1 MITKKIISYYFLL
14 VMSFTAY
21 SQITFEPGYYIT
33 NEGQKVN
40 GLVRNADWSNN
51 PTSFE
56 FKTNTSAK
64 SQTINMGSAREFGI
78 DDSSK
83 YVRARV
89 DIDRSTEDIATM
101 STSRAPDFN
110 EETLFLEV
118 LVEGNATLYK
128 YKDGQLIR
136 YFFKTEN
143 SDINQLIYKKY
154 LFSTRTTAENKAFQQ
169 QLYDQVN
176 CLDQSV
182 TQISNLSY
190 TSRQLV
196 AYFVTENACSN
207 EAFINYE
214 ANRMKADFNLHL
226 RAGVNFSSLSVSNVI
241 AVYRDSDFGN
251 SIDPR
256 FGIEAEV
263 ILPFNK
269 GKWSLFTEP
278 YYESYSGES
287 FREGNSGPLSNYENR
302 VDYES
307 IGLPFGIRYYAFLN
321 EKLAAYLNL
330 GVQWHFDFDNEIV
343 FARSSGSEIPITIK
357 AGQTLFFG
365 AGLSLNKRYS
375 LEFRY
380 NTSRDLTSTSGTVA
394 SEFQVVSLSLGY
406 KLF

>member
-1 MITKKIISYYFLL
+1 MSNQKLSFFTIFFIVCITIQ
-14 VMSFTAY
+14 A
-21 SQITFEPGYYIT
+21 QITFEPGYYVT
-33 NEGQKVN
+33 NQKQKVT

-51 PTSFE
+51 PTHFE
-56 FKTNTSAK
+56 FKTDASAK
-64 SQTINMGSAREFGI
+64 SQTINLSSAQEFGI
-78 DDSSK
+78 NGQSK

-101 STSRAPDFN
+101 SPSRDPDFN
-110 EETLFLEV
+110 EEILFLKV
-118 LVEGNATLYK
+118 LVEGNASLYK

-154 LFSTRTTAENKAFQQ
+154 VFSSRKTAENKTFQQ
-169 QLYDQVN
+169 QLYNGVN

-182 TQISNLSY
+182 KQISDLNYS
-190 TSRQLV
+190 SRQLV
-196 AYFVTENACSN
+196 AYFVAENTCSN
-207 EAFINYE
+207 AAFTNYE
-214 ANRMKADFNLHL
+214 ANRMKADFNLYL
-226 RAGVNFSSLSVSNVI
+226 RAGINFSSLSVSNVM

-251 SIDPR
+251 SVDPR

-278 YYESYSGES
+278 YYESYSGEA

-321 EKLAAYLNL
+321 EHLAAYLNL

-343 FARSSGSEIPITIK
+343 YARASGSEIPISIK

-365 AGLSLNKRYS
+365 LGVSLNKRYA
-375 LEFRY
+375 LEARY
-380 NTSRDLTSTSGTVA
+380 NTSRDLTSTSGNVY
-394 SEFQVVSLSLGY
+394 SEFQVLSLTLAY